1 MGDHNMD
8 NTPSANTRE
17 ALACL
22 FDTSYNHIAWAIRSG
37 PEYPEDLNVAGTF
50 QHLSTCTTFL
60 TSVESGLQAV
70 YDEGR
75 TAKSQ
80 LEEAQ
85 HRINSLTTL
94 ELRIQQY
101 EQQALTYTTTIQNL
115 SSQITTLTQTIADKN
130 TAAGSYSLTEPRRK
144 KREAKDPT
152 PFDGK
157 GSPIEKQEKFEIW
170 ETKIQGV
177 FRRDEKC
184 FETPMD
190 EVLYMSDMLTDKAY
204 DYVKHGLDM
213 LRIHPNDPSK
223 WTFSDRESMF
233 THMRRHYKTID
244 ITQAA
249 KNKSDTLYQ
258 GERNYW
264 SWKAELD
271 ELMIKANKT
280 EEQKV
285 DLLRKNISPKI
296 KDLALTLSRKID
308 DADYEGWSKQMDIF
322 AHNLQNHAHHTKLN
336 TAKLNTTGGYRP
348 ALPNNNT
355 SVLAPQNDP
364 MDLDAVKFG
373 GGSSNLPDDV
383 RRHRMD
389 NRLCMACGQSG
400 HWKDAHDPQINPNPL
415 PMPPRQPP
423 PSRGGF
429 FSRGDGNRGGN
440 RGRGRG
446 FGHRNPPPR
455 FPSPMQPQSMA
466 PYTNYGQILRTST
479 NRETGYVLGEIPPSI
494 YTPSETDTSGHTNQD
509 HSHQPSPT
517 TQSLKGQPLD

>member
-1 MGDHNMD
+1 MGDHNTD
-8 NTPSANTRE
+8 NAPLANPRE
-17 ALACL
+17 ALARL
-22 FDTSYNHIAWAIRSG
+22 LDTSYTNIAWAIRNG
-37 PEYPEDLNVAGTF
+37 PEYPKDLDVAGTF
-50 QHLSTCTTFL
+50 QQLSTCAAFL
-60 TSVESGLQAV
+60 TSIESGLQAV
-70 YDEGR
+70 YSEGQ
-75 TAKSQ
+75 AMKSQ
-80 LEEAQ
+80 FEKAQ
-85 HRINSLTTL
+85 HRINSLETL
-94 ELRIQQY
+94 EPRVKQY
-101 EQQALTYTTTIQNL
+101 EQQASAYTETIQSL
-115 SSQITTLTQTIADKN
+115 SSQITTLTQTIADRN
-130 TAAGSYSLTEPRRK
+130 PTTSSPLLTEPRRK

-157 GSPIEKQEKFEIW
+157 GSPIEKQEKFETW

-177 FRRDEKC
+177 FRRDAKC

-190 EVLYMSDMLTDKAY
+190 EILYMSDMLTDKAY
-204 DYVKHGLDM
+204 DYIKNGLDM

-233 THMRRHYKTID
+233 TYMRRHYKTMD
-244 ITQAA
+244 TTQVA
-249 KNKSDTLYQ
+249 KNKLDTLYQ

-285 DLLRKNISPKI
+285 DLLKKNVSSKI
-296 KDLALTLSRKID
+296 KDLALTLSRKIG
-308 DADYEGWSKQMDIF
+308 DADYKGWSEQMDVF

-336 TAKLNTTGGYRP
+336 TAKPSTAGGYRP
-348 ALPNNNT
+348 V
-355 SVLAPQNDP
+355 SPQNDP

-373 GGSSNLPDDV
+373 GGSGGLPDDV
-383 RRHRMD
+383 RRHRMN
-389 NRLCMACGQSG
+389 NRLCMACGEPG
-400 HWKDAHDPQINPNPL
+400 HWKDAHDPNMNPNPL
-415 PMPPRQPP
+415 PMPRRQPL

-455 FPSPMQPQSMA
+455 FPSPTQPQPMV
-466 PYTNYGQILRTST
+466 PYANYGQALRVTT
-479 NRETGYVLGEIPPSI
+479 NRETGHVIGEVPPSI
-494 YTPSETDTSGHTNQD
+494 YTPSETDTSGHTSQD

-517 TQSLKGQPLD
+517 IQPLKGQPLD